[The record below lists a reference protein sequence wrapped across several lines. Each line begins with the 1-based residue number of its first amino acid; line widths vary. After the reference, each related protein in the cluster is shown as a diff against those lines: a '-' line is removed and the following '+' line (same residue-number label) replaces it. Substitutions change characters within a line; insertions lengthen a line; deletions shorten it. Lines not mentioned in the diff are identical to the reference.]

1 VAESGAAPILQRTD
15 LCAVVVTYFP
25 DTGCGENLTALAGQ
39 VDCLVIIDNGS
50 SEESLRPVVE
60 AARRLSATLVRLG
73 ANLGVAAALNVGIRF
88 ARERGY
94 HWLATFDQDSR
105 ATPTMI
111 ETMAATLARYPQA
124 DRVAVISP
132 RHVDRLIGFTVRER
146 GAEAKGIGWRVIPSV
161 MTSGNL
167 VRLDAAIAVGGF
179 DERLFIDYV
188 DHDFCLKL
196 RRRGFRVLQATAAQL
211 LHSLGSMERRLVLV
225 KRINVTHHGA
235 VRRYY
240 ISRNRLVLWQRYW
253 RQEPVWVSRDVR
265 RFFSEAVYM
274 LLFEREVS
282 KKLRM
287 MARGIRD
294 ALNGRLGPCASGSLE
309 S

>member
-1 VAESGAAPILQRTD
+1 
-15 LCAVVVTYFP
+15 
-25 DTGCGENLTALAGQ
+25 
-39 VDCLVIIDNGS
+39 
-50 SEESLRPVVE
+50 
-60 AARRLSATLVRLG
+60 
-73 ANLGVAAALNVGIRF
+73 
-88 ARERGY
+88 
-94 HWLATFDQDSR
+94 
-105 ATPTMI
+105 M
-111 ETMAATLARYPQA
+111 
-124 DRVAVISP
+124 
-132 RHVDRLIGFTVRER
+132 
-146 GAEAKGIGWRVIPSV
+146 
-161 MTSGNL
+161 
-167 VRLDAAIAVGGF
+167 RLDAAIAVGGF

-211 LHSLGSMERRLVLV
+211 LHSLGSMDRRLLLV
-225 KRINVTHHGA
+225 KRINVTHHVA

-240 ISRNRLVLWQRYW
+240 ISRNRLVLWQRYR
-253 RQEPVWVSRDVR
+253 RQEPVWVLRDVR